1 MSHQRGPRRTLFEKR
16 PKGRR
21 CKAKFVWDGATNL
34 IGVPPEWMLMLP
46 ANSKH
51 EGEHLRTTRWIIKP
65 KDKEETI
72 VMNGAAR
79 KVYEELTLKWR
90 ESNADVS

>member
-1 MSHQRGPRRTLFEKR
+1 
-16 PKGRR
+16 
-21 CKAKFVWDGATNL
+21 
-34 IGVPPEWMLMLP
+34 MLMLP